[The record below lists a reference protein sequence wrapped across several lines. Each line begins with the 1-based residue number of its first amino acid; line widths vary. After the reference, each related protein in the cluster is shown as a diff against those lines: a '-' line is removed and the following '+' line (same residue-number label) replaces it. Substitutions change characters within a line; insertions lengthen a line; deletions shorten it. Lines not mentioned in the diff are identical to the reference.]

1 MKKDITLFGLLVCFY
16 ILVVTLL
23 YTNKPKE
30 LGIQNIAC
38 NLDRALLQ
46 MAGFEP
52 EGDMQKLVLIGFL
65 VIIFMKVV
73 QVKNIDVQEI

>member
-52 EGDMQKLVLIGFL
+52 EGE

>member
-52 EGDMQKLVLIGFL
+52 EGDLIGFL

>member
-52 EGDMQKLVLIGFL
+52 EGDLYAKAGSNWLFSDNFYEIGFNL
-65 VIIFMKVV
+65 H
-73 QVKNIDVQEI
+73 

>member
-52 EGDMQKLVLIGFL
+52 EGDLYAICSIFVHSFL
-65 VIIFMKVV
+65 FLPDHKFLL
-73 QVKNIDVQEI
+73 

>member
-52 EGDMQKLVLIGFL
+52 EGELVLIGFL

>member
-52 EGDMQKLVLIGFL
+52 EG
-65 VIIFMKVV
+65 
-73 QVKNIDVQEI
+73 ESS